1 MARKRILI
9 LLLVILLLPLALITV
24 ARAESRLVWSFD
36 WEGFDVEVYAP
47 YQAYAGDTITIG
59 VRTEAKK
66 DLRDVYVEIRL
77 CGSKLD
83 GYDAW
88 TDNISVLSGE
98 RLYIGAI
105 LDQNFNVSIP
115 SDVSPGL
122 IYGHTY
128 CKWKVGKTYFYIPRE
143 LDDSFTVTY
152 LKNKAYEDLQVAYSD
167 LLNDYDALLANYS
180 DLLDYYNS
188 LSDDYV
194 SLNSTYYDLLG
205 TYDQLQSDYNSLQE
219 SFDTLNSDYGSL
231 NFTYHDLLSMYNQ
244 LQSDHESLQEN
255 SDTLNSN
262 YVSLNST
269 YYNLLG
275 TYDQLQSDYNSLQES
290 SDILDNNYNNLQIN
304 YDSLHAKWEDLK
316 SKNEDSKANL
326 STTWNLSYILMITTI
341 IFMATTAYLAIRKPK
356 VKPKLETT

>member
-1 MARKRILI
+1 MGKERILI
-9 LLLVILLLPLALITV
+9 FLLVIFLLPLALIAV

-36 WEGFDVEVYAP
+36 WEGLDVEVYAP
-47 YQAYAGDTITIG
+47 YQGYAGDTITIG

-66 DLRDVYVEIRL
+66 DLRDVYVEIML
-77 CGSKLD
+77 YGSKLD

-88 TDNISVLSGE
+88 TDKISVLSGE
-98 RLYIGAI
+98 RLYTGTI

-152 LKNKAYEDLQVAYSD
+152 LKNRAYEDLQVAYGD

-188 LSDDYV
+188 LSAEYV

-205 TYDQLQSDYNSLQE
+205 TYDQLQSDYESLQE
-219 SFDTLNSDYGSL
+219 GFDTLDSDYSSL
-231 NFTYHDLLSMYNQ
+231 NFTYYDLLGMYDQ
-244 LQSDHESLQEN
+244 LQSDYESLQEN
-255 SDTLNSN
+255 STLYND

-269 YYNLLG
+269 YYDLLG
-275 TYDQLQSDYNSLQES
+275 IYDQLQSDYDTLQES
-290 SDILDNNYNNLQIN
+290 SDILDDNYNFLQIN

-316 SKNEDSKANL
+316 SKNEASKADL
-326 STTWNLSYILMITTI
+326 GTTWNLSYILMITTI
-341 IFMATTAYLAIRKPK
+341 VFIATTAYLAIRKPK